1 MAVVAISIPHRNLFL
16 APYLVVEAVAQ
27 IRHMKVAIVVLSWNS
42 KKYIGKCLNSLKKIE
57 APRIEIILV
66 DGGSTDGSPKYL
78 QANYSEFK
86 LIETNKNL
94 GYAGGNNVGLKYA
107 LGQNADFVWVVNP
120 DIVVD
125 QDSLKEAL
133 KVMTKDDK
141 IAVVGSKVYFSP
153 GFEFHKN
160 RYTKKNLGKVIWY
173 AGGENDWKNIFAVH
187 YGMNEVDNGQN
198 NKEKEVDFAT
208 GSSMLIRCD
217 VLRQIGLLDDK
228 YFLYYEENDLC
239 QRIKK
244 VGYKIMYAPKSVVW
258 HMVGQATGV
267 GSSLADY
274 YIARNRLLFGIRWAP
289 WRVKFALVRESVK
302 LLFIGRTW
310 QKRGVADFYLGR
322 WGLGSYA

>member
-1 MAVVAISIPHRNLFL
+1 M
-16 APYLVVEAVAQ
+16 
-27 IRHMKVAIVVLSWNS
+27 
-42 KKYIGKCLNSLKKIE
+42 
-57 APRIEIILV
+57 
-66 DGGSTDGSPKYL
+66 D
-78 QANYSEFK
+78 
-86 LIETNKNL
+86 
-94 GYAGGNNVGLKYA
+94 
-107 LGQNADFVWVVNP
+107 
-120 DIVVD
+120 
-125 QDSLKEAL
+125 
-133 KVMTKDDK
+133 
-141 IAVVGSKVYFSP
+141 
-153 GFEFHKN
+153 
-160 RYTKKNLGKVIWY
+160 
-173 AGGENDWKNIFAVH
+173 
-187 YGMNEVDNGQN
+187 EVDNGQN

-310 QKRGVADFYLGR
+310 QKRGVIDFYLGR
-322 WGLGSYA
+322 LGKGSYA

>member
-1 MAVVAISIPHRNLFL
+1 
-16 APYLVVEAVAQ
+16 
-27 IRHMKVAIVVLSWNS
+27 MKVITVVLNF
-42 KKYIGKCLNSLKKIE
+42 NSLKYISGCLDSLKKTNT
-57 APRIEIILV
+57 EIVLV
-66 DGGSTDGSPKYL
+66 DSGSRDRSVEYL
-78 QANYSEFK
+78 KANYSELK
-86 LIETNKNL
+86 LTETKKNL
-94 GYAGGNNVGLKYA
+94 GYAGGNNVGLRYA
-107 LGQNADFVWVVNP
+107 LEQKADFVWIVNP

-125 QDSLKEAL
+125 KNSLIEAL

-141 IAVVGSKVYFSP
+141 IAVVGSKVYFAA

-160 RYTKKNLGKVIWY
+160 RYTKKDLGKVIWY

-217 VLRQIGLLDDK
+217 VLRQVGLLDDK

-244 VGYKIMYAPKSVVW
+244 ADYKIMYAPKSVVW
-258 HMVGQATGV
+258 HRVGQATGI

-274 YIARNRLLFGIRWAP
+274 YIARNRLLFGLHWAP
-289 WRVKFALVRESVK
+289 WRAKFALVRESVK

-310 QKRGVADFYLGR
+310 QKRGVVDFYLGR
-322 WGLGSYA
+322 LGKGSYA